1 MYRKAEV
8 FIFQVYFVHVI
19 PLLQHIPQTVQTF
32 HLEVFVWN
40 EPIQGL
46 QIYDWSVPTIF
57 FADQKQTADKLL
69 KWSPFPA
76 LPSLPDLLV
85 FVVLDL
91 TLIPLEPF
99 PVLDSL
105 EKKFGN
111 LLKPRVLGLLSIVSK
126 LGEIPLSSLLGL
138 ILEFFVW
145 KITFLELDGQELIPP
160 CLS

>member
-1 MYRKAEV
+1 M
-8 FIFQVYFVHVI
+8 
-19 PLLQHIPQTVQTF
+19 QTF
-32 HLEVFVWN
+32 HLEVFIWN
-40 EPIQGL
+40 EPIQSL

-69 KWSPFPA
+69 KLSPFPA

-105 EKKFGN
+105 EKEFVN
-111 LLKPRVLGLLSIVSK
+111 LLKPRVLGLMSIVSK
-126 LGEIPLSSLLGL
+126 LGEIPLPSLLGL

-145 KITFLELDGQELIPP
+145 KITFLELDGHELIPP